1 PGRPRAHSVRS
12 TRRPWTIRRPGARG
26 RPPSAGTHRGW
37 AAGRS
42 RDSSETAGGD
52 GSHGLV
58 RAPRAGRTMAHQRP
72 ILRHRSPPAAGRDA
86 GLDHPATT
94 DREPDGAPRTG
105 TGGPRTAGRAPD
117 SQEVPGGVWDT
128 GPMNDASQRH
138 ADRYGGPL
146 VSRRT
151 SRVLLAV
158 AAAVFLAVVVY
169 VGMQASNTPVRSEM
183 LAYEHVADDVIAVD

>member
-1 PGRPRAHSVRS
+1 AHSVRS

-117 SQEVPGGVWDT
+117 SQEVPGGVWDP
-128 GPMNDASQRH
+128 GRVSGASQGD
-138 ADRYGGPL
+138 AERYGGPL
-146 VSRRT
+146 T
-151 SRVLLAV
+151 SRPTLRALLAG
-158 AAAVFLAVVVY
+158 ARGVV
-169 VGMQASNTPVRSEM
+169 M
-183 LAYEHVADDVIAVD
+183 L

>member
-1 PGRPRAHSVRS
+1 
-12 TRRPWTIRRPGARG
+12 
-26 RPPSAGTHRGW
+26 
-37 AAGRS
+37 
-42 RDSSETAGGD
+42 
-52 GSHGLV
+52 
-58 RAPRAGRTMAHQRP
+58 MAHQRP

-117 SQEVPGGVWDT
+117 SQEVPGGVWDS

-183 LAYEHVADDVIAVD
+183 LAYEHVADDVIAVDYQVTMDPGTEATCTIQALNKGRAQVGFVETEIPAQETRSSAHHIEISTQGEAVSAEIVSCTAR